1 MPVVIDRTPNPNA
14 LKFTVGKP
22 VGGPMTFTAANA
34 AEDELAAILLAIPG
48 VVSLFL
54 TADFATITKSGDV
67 SWDQIELPATA
78 AIEAH
83 FG

>member
-1 MPVVIDRTPNPNA
+1 MPVVIDRTPNPTA

-34 AEDELAAILLAIPG
+34 ADNELAAALLAIPG

-67 SWDQIELPATA
+67 SWDQIEAPATA
-78 AIEAH
+78 AIETH
-83 FG
+83 FD

>member
-22 VGGPMTFTAANA
+22 VGGPQTFTPDNA
-34 AEDELAAILLAIPG
+34 GDDPLAAALFAIPG

-67 SWDQIELPATA
+67 SWEQIETPATEV
-78 AIEAH
+78 IEAH

>member
-22 VGGPMTFTAANA
+22 VGGPVTFTADNA
-34 AEDELAAILLAIPG
+34 SDHELAATLFAIPG
-48 VVSLFL
+48 VASLFL
-54 TADFATITKSGDV
+54 TADFVTITKSGDV
-67 SWDQIELPATA
+67 SWDQIEVPASA